1 MPSTHVGI
9 VLWDSL
15 APSPMQWM
23 KMENTLTEEE
33 EEDEEDEDCLLPRN
47 CGLVGWP
54 T

>member
-1 MPSTHVGI
+1 MPSIHI

-33 EEDEEDEDCLLPRN
+33 EEEDDCLLPRN